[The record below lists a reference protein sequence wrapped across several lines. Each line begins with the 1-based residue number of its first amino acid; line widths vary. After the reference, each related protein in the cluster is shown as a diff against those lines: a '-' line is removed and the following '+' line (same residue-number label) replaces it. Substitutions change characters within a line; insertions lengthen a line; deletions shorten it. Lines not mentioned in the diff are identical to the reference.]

1 MTRVIKSTDTTLN
14 VYSKGAPETI
24 IRLCNLGEIEK
35 KSVLENVNLQAKKGQ
50 RILAIAHA
58 TWGSGDL
65 PENQAGFSFNF
76 LGLLGFEDPIRDEVP
91 KAIEECKQAGIRVIM
106 ITGDYPSTAE
116 SIAKKAGL
124 IETDSILT
132 GADLEM
138 MDDPE
143 LRVKIKSIH
152 VFARI
157 IPNQKLRIIKALQAN
172 GEIVAMTGDG
182 VNDAPALKAAD
193 IGIAMGEKGTDV
205 ARESAALVLMDDRF
219 STIVAAIR
227 SGRKIMDNLEK
238 AMTFILAV
246 HVPIVGLTLLPA
258 FNSKLPI
265 ILLPMHIVVLEM
277 MIDPICSL
285 AFESEKE
292 EQDLMKRPP
301 KNPKLTFFGNTKI
314 LKSIAIGLLL
324 YAFTVIVYFG
334 SLEMKLT
341 DDETRTLTFC
351 TLIFCDIFLVL
362 SALSKSRNLF
372 QVLQEKNWA
381 LLVILSVTV
390 ILLIFMIENNSLQ
403 DIFQF
408 QRIPLNYLIYA
419 FLLSL
424 VFGLLLESVKY
435 LQRKKKI
442 NEFRT

>member
-1 MTRVIKSTDTTLN
+1 
-14 VYSKGAPETI
+14 
-24 IRLCNLGEIEK
+24 
-35 KSVLENVNLQAKKGQ
+35 
-50 RILAIAHA
+50 
-58 TWGSGDL
+58 
-65 PENQAGFSFNF
+65 
-76 LGLLGFEDPIRDEVP
+76 
-91 KAIEECKQAGIRVIM
+91 
-106 ITGDYPSTAE
+106 
-116 SIAKKAGL
+116 
-124 IETDSILT
+124 
-132 GADLEM
+132 
-138 MDDPE
+138 
-143 LRVKIKSIH
+143 
-152 VFARI
+152 
-157 IPNQKLRIIKALQAN
+157 
-172 GEIVAMTGDG
+172 
-182 VNDAPALKAAD
+182 
-193 IGIAMGEKGTDV
+193 
-205 ARESAALVLMDDRF
+205 
-219 STIVAAIR
+219 
-227 SGRKIMDNLEK
+227 MDNLEK

-419 FLLSL
+419 LLLSL
-424 VFGLLLESVKY
+424 VFGLLLEGIKY
-435 LQRKKKI
+435 FERKKKI
-442 NEFRT
+442 TEFRT